1 MILTAA
7 ALMVLAVVVD
17 LVVQH
22 LFHMNVKSFSVF
34 VKYRL
39 CNFLFLCIVK

>member
-7 ALMVLAVVVD
+7 ALIVLAVVVD

-22 LFHMNVKSFSVF
+22 LFHMNVKSEE
-34 VKYRL
+34 
-39 CNFLFLCIVK
+39 LFGFWEI